1 MLSMDKEYQI
11 QHYAIQVRENEFV
24 YNYDLTLSE
33 ENRVIETTNDIKNA
47 FQLIN
52 YKVGLLVAAELN
64 SKLIK
69 VDRCNIN

>member
-1 MLSMDKEYQI
+1 MEKEYQV
-11 QHYAIQVRENEFV
+11 QHYAIQVCQNVFV
-24 YNYDLTLSE
+24 YNYDLSLSE
-33 ENRVIETTNDIKNA
+33 ENRIIDTTNNIKNA

-64 SKLIK
+64 SDLIK